1 MRYSSS
7 SSSGN
12 LFGYA
17 VLTFTLTRLKVL
29 AESGI
34 GCKDQNGRTY
44 NNGIYYTPGPEPCTF
59 CICDNGN
66 PKWCKAFICKFLE
79 ENCKSFRRGDTCCEF
94 ICLDDTLSAI
104 LNDKDGTNGIDGN
117 ANYDIGLRSVAS
129 FVTAI
134 FSLSLLFFLIHRL
147 RQRKIQAGRENR
159 QLGDDQ
165 RSLGSM
171 GYLDRGLP
179 HGVPMDDISCGT
191 GYSLWKPPGSNY
203 FPRGEAPPPYEEVI
217 AATRAEQLLS
227 MNPHTLLSINFS
239 DNYMPNMNNHTS
251 MSVVADA
258 QNELTVNELT
268 QASSNDNHINTP
280 LMSSS
285 SRPLPSPS
293 AYASGNYR
301 PMSQNINATS
311 TVGLNTST
319 STTNF
324 TMGTNTYEN
333 LPISSIGTINF
344 NVDSQHSGINSAN
357 TQQPLLPIS
366 HSTIPKNY
374 RQHTT
379 IFPRQNDAGAFTI
392 SATLSNSDVPSH
404 RTISRTLTSRITDR
418 AKDILTDCSAKDYL
432 RLSPS
437 NIATPHKSLSHS
449 MKLSE
454 VAACSNNC
462 KTTTKDVDTFYTD
475 DTPTTSASGLV
486 AQSETSKTET
496 AEVPEKTREYTPSLS
511 VANEINQS
519 GSFESMTYTCSMQA
533 LPTLHDDTDDYRS
546 ECENCKS
553 ATGSRYY
560 LDNEDELVTSLHET
574 MTLHRRPDETTSATP
589 QYYRTSLTL
598 PTSTRQRTR
607 ITGARE
613 NWFNTM
619 PESSSGSSDEN

>member
-1 MRYSSS
+1 MRH

-17 VLTFTLTRLKVL
+17 VLTFTLTRLKVH
-29 AESGI
+29 AESGVA
-34 GCKDQNGRTY
+34 CKDQSGRTFES
-44 NNGIYYTPGPEPCTF
+44 GIYYTPGPEPCTF
-59 CICDNGN
+59 CVCDNGN

-94 ICLDDTLSAI
+94 ICLDDTLSVS
-104 LNDKDGTNGIDGN
+104 NDKTDGAGTNVIDGN

-147 RQRKIQAGRENR
+147 RQRKIQGRENR
-159 QLGDDQ
+159 QLGEDQ
-165 RSLGSM
+165 RSLSNM

-203 FPRGEAPPPYEEVI
+203 FPRGEAPPPYEEAI
-217 AATRAEQLLS
+217 AAARAEQLLS
-227 MNPHTLLSINFS
+227 MNPHTLLSMNFS
-239 DNYMPNMNNHTS
+239 DNYMPNINNHTS
-251 MSVVADA
+251 MSVVANA
-258 QNELTVNELT
+258 QNELIVNT
-268 QASSNDNHINTP
+268 QGSSNDNHVSTP

-285 SRPLPSPS
+285 SRPLSSPS

-301 PMSQNINATS
+301 SVSQNINATS

-324 TMGTNTYEN
+324 TMGTNMYEN
-333 LPISSIGTINF
+333 LPISSISTTSF
-344 NVDSQHSGINSAN
+344 NDSQHSEMNSVS
-357 TQQPLLPIS
+357 TQQNLLSIS

-379 IFPRQNDAGAFTI
+379 IFPRQSDAGAFTI
-392 SATLSNSDVPSH
+392 SASLSNSDMSSH
-404 RTISRTLTSRITDR
+404 GTISRMSRITSR
-418 AKDILTDCSAKDYL
+418 AKDVLTDCSAKDYL

-437 NIATPHKSLSHS
+437 SVAASHENSSHS
-449 MKLSE
+449 VQLSA
-454 VAACSNNC
+454 VAACPNNY
-462 KTTTKDVDTFYTD
+462 KNATKNVNTFYVD
-475 DTPTTSASGLV
+475 DTPIASASSLV
-486 AQSETSKTET
+486 AQSETYKINT
-496 AEVPEKTREYTPSLS
+496 ADVSEKTREYTPSLS
-511 VANEINQS
+511 AANEMNAS
-519 GSFESMTYTCSMQA
+519 GSFESMTCTCSMQA

-574 MTLHRRPDETTSATP
+574 MTLHRRPDEATSSATP